1 MRADRVIIK
10 PVLSE
15 KTNLMREADV
25 KKYVFQVDPQAN
37 KHEIMAAVEELFGVT
52 CTKCNVMNVGGKPK
66 FSRGKG
72 GFIKGYTPSWKK
84 AIVTLAKGQSI
95 QAIEG
100 IV

>member
-1 MRADRVIIK
+1 MRADRVIIE

-15 KTNLMREADV
+15 KSNIARESEY
-25 KKYVFQVDPQAN
+25 KKYTFKVDPKAN
-37 KHEIMAAVEELFGVT
+37 KYEIMKAVKELFKVE
-52 CTKCNVMNVGGKPK
+52 CTACNVMNVGGKPK

-95 QAIEG
+95 GAIEG
-100 IV
+100 